1 MDFNG
6 ISSEIVPLK
15 EKSDRDDDPDSD
27 SNSPKQRLTLTA
39 QGCRNAAAQGDVK
52 TIKKCMKIPNH
63 KELLSSTDE
72 NGWQA

>member
-6 ISSEIVPLK
+6 NSSEIIPLK
-15 EKSDRDDDPDSD
+15 EKSDRDD

-52 TIKKCMKIPNH
+52 TIKKCMKMPNH